1 MGQKIILLLD
11 SNPTIQKL
19 AGMTFADT
27 EYQVIS
33 LNVKLPSV
41 DDALEKVH
49 NISPH
54 MILLDLDLPGIGG
67 KNLCKRLKADPS
79 LAYLPVILLV
89 RELDKYSL
97 DNLQE
102 YGPDRILGKP
112 FESSDLIR
120 VVEECFY
127 PTKKPESRDRHHPAA
142 ILDMEHWIRQ
152 VIEDKVEEFVRDHLE
167 EIIADRIDRF
177 LQSDDCLRQF
187 QKIFG
192 SGEDGVSLRFM
203 DNSKSIVE
211 SIALKVVPEQARAM
225 IQKEIDRIKSGG

>member
-33 LNVKLPSV
+33 LNVSLSSV
-41 DDALEKVH
+41 EDALEKVH

-54 MILLDLDLPGIGG
+54 MVIVDLDLPGIGG
-67 KNLCKRLKADPS
+67 KNLCRRLKADPC
-79 LAYLPVILLV
+79 LAHVPVILLV
-89 RELDKYSL
+89 RELDRYSPEK
-97 DNLQE
+97 LQE

-120 VVEECFY
+120 LVEECFY
-127 PTKKPESRDRHHPAA
+127 PVKKTEGPDRHRPAA
-142 ILDMEHWIRQ
+142 IQDMEHWLRQ
-152 VIEDKVEEFVRDHLE
+152 VIEEKVEEFVRDHLE

-177 LQSDDCLRQF
+177 LQSEACLRQF
-187 QKIFG
+187 REIFS
-192 SGEDGVSLRFM
+192 SGDDEVSRHFM
-203 DNSKSIVE
+203 DNSKSIIE
-211 SIALKVVPEQARAM
+211 SIAKQVVPEQARLM
-225 IQKEIDRIKSGG
+225 IQKEIDRIKSGV